1 MKEEEQEALKIQKQ
15 RLEAMDEA
23 DFMDDTLP
31 GWGKGAEKDA
41 TADKALLED
50 FSKELKNISFE
61 YVKIC
66 MIHPALFREAN
77 FKTVYPSQSRS
88 DGLECLL
95 PRNLKYFRTNHRNF
109 WTC

>member
-1 MKEEEQEALKIQKQ
+1 MEEMKEEEAEALKIQKQ

-41 TADKALLED
+41 AADKALLED

-61 YVKIC
+61 
-66 MIHPALFREAN
+66 
-77 FKTVYPSQSRS
+77 
-88 DGLECLL
+88 
-95 PRNLKYFRTNHRNF
+95 
-109 WTC
+109 